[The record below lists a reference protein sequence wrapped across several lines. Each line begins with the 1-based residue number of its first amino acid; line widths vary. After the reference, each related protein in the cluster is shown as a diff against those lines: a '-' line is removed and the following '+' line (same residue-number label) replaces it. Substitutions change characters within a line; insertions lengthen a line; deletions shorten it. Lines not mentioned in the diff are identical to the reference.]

1 MKKYDVYGIG
11 AAIVDIEV
19 VVSDHFLSKNKV
31 EKGIMTL
38 VDEERQHQIINA
50 LTSQKTPV
58 KRNCGGSAC
67 NSIVAA
73 SSFGSKTFYSGKVAD
88 DWEGDFFVKDLKAA
102 GVDFHNVAASDGT
115 TGKCLVM
122 ITQDA
127 ERSLN
132 TFLGVS
138 IDISSQEVD
147 TKSLENSK
155 WLYMEGYL
163 VTDKARTDVA
173 IKAMTY
179 AKQKGVKTS
188 LSLSDSH
195 VVKIFSES
203 LKSVIGEGIDL
214 LFCNTDEARSFTGT
228 HTVDA
233 AANALKQFA
242 KTFVITR
249 GPGGSLAYD
258 GHQLIHTPGVP
269 TNAIDTNGAGD
280 MFAGS
285 FLYAISSG
293 HDYAWAAR
301 FANAAA
307 ALVVGQFGTRIETIE
322 YISLKQQFNIQD

>member
-19 VVSDHFLSKNKV
+19 VVSNQFLSENKV

-38 VDEERQHQIINA
+38 VDEERQHQLINA

-67 NSIVAA
+67 NSVVAA

-102 GVDFHNVAASDGT
+102 GVDFHNVEASSGT

-138 IDISSQEVD
+138 IDISLKEID
-147 TKSLENSK
+147 MKSLENSK

-163 VTDKARTDVA
+163 VTDKARTEVA
-173 IKAMTY
+173 INAMAH
-179 AKQKGVKTS
+179 AKEQGVKTS
-188 LSLSDSH
+188 LSLSDPY
-195 VVKIFSES
+195 VVKVFSES
-203 LKSVIGEGIDL
+203 LKNVIGESIDL
-214 LFCNTDEARSFTGT
+214 LFCNTDEARRFTGT
-228 HTVDA
+228 HTVEA
-233 AANALKQFA
+233 AANVLKQYA

-249 GPGGSLAYD
+249 GPGGSLTYD
-258 GHQLIHTPGVP
+258 GYQLIHTPGVS

-293 HDYAWAAR
+293 RDYAWAAR

-307 ALVVGQFGTRIETIE
+307 ALVVGQFGTRIEAIE
-322 YISLKQQFNIQD
+322 YISLKQQFNI

>member
-19 VVSDHFLSKNKV
+19 VVSNEFLSENKV

-38 VDEERQHQIINA
+38 VDEERQHQLINA

-88 DWEGDFFVKDLKAA
+88 DWEGDFFVKDLNAA
-102 GVDFHNVAASDGT
+102 GVDFHNVEASSGT

-138 IDISSQEVD
+138 LDISLKEID
-147 TKSLENSK
+147 MKSLANSK

-163 VTDKARTDVA
+163 VTDKARTGVA
-173 IKAMTY
+173 INAMDY
-179 AKQKGVKTS
+179 AKQKGVQTS
-188 LSLSDSH
+188 LSLSDPY
-195 VVKIFSES
+195 VVKVFADS

-214 LFCNTDEARSFTGT
+214 LFCNTDEARRFTGT
-228 HTVDA
+228 HTVEA
-233 AANALKQFA
+233 AANILKQYA

-249 GPGGSLAYD
+249 GPGGSLTYD
-258 GHQLIHTPGVP
+258 GHQLIHTPGVS
-269 TNAIDTNGAGD
+269 TNAVDTNGAGD
-280 MFAGS
+280 MFAGA

-293 HDYAWAAR
+293 HDYSWAAR

-307 ALVVGQFGTRIETIE
+307 ALVVSQFGTRIEAIE
-322 YISLKQQFNIQD
+322 YISLKQQFNI

>member
-1 MKKYDVYGIG
+1 MKKYDIYGIG

-19 VVSDHFLSKNKV
+19 VVSEHFLSKNKV

-38 VDEERQHQIINA
+38 VDEERQHQLINA

-102 GVDFHNVAASDGT
+102 GVDFHNVAASKGT

-147 TKSLENSK
+147 MKSLENSK
-155 WLYMEGYL
+155 WLYMDCLLY
-163 VTDKARTDVA
+163 
-173 IKAMTY
+173 
-179 AKQKGVKTS
+179 TS
-188 LSLSDSH
+188 PSP
-195 VVKIFSES
+195 
-203 LKSVIGEGIDL
+203 
-214 LFCNTDEARSFTGT
+214 R
-228 HTVDA
+228 DA
-233 AANALKQFA
+233 
-242 KTFVITR
+242 
-249 GPGGSLAYD
+249 
-258 GHQLIHTPGVP
+258 
-269 TNAIDTNGAGD
+269 
-280 MFAGS
+280 
-285 FLYAISSG
+285 
-293 HDYAWAAR
+293 
-301 FANAAA
+301 
-307 ALVVGQFGTRIETIE
+307 
-322 YISLKQQFNIQD
+322 

>member
-19 VVSDHFLSKNKV
+19 VVSNQFLSENKV

-38 VDEERQHQIINA
+38 VDEERQHQLINA

-102 GVDFHNVAASDGT
+102 GVDFHNVEASSGT

-138 IDISSQEVD
+138 IDISLKEID
-147 TKSLENSK
+147 MKSLENSK
-155 WLYMEGYL
+155 WLYIEGYL

-173 IKAMTY
+173 INAMTH
-179 AKQKGVKTS
+179 AKQQGVKTS
-188 LSLSDSH
+188 LSLSDPY
-195 VVKIFSES
+195 VVKVFSES
-203 LKSVIGEGIDL
+203 LKRVIGDSIDL
-214 LFCNTDEARSFTGT
+214 LFCNTDEARRFTGT
-228 HTVDA
+228 HTVEA
-233 AANALKQFA
+233 AANILKQYA

-249 GPGGSLAYD
+249 GPGGSLTYD
-258 GHQLIHTPGVP
+258 GFRLIHTPGVL
-269 TNAIDTNGAGD
+269 TNAVDTNGAGD

-307 ALVVGQFGTRIETIE
+307 ALVVSQFGTRIEAIE
-322 YISLKQQFNIQD
+322 YISLKQQFNI

>member
-1 MKKYDVYGIG
+1 MTKYDVYGIG

-19 VVSDHFLSKNKV
+19 VVSNDFLSENKV

-38 VDEERQHQIINA
+38 VDEERQHQLINT
-50 LTSQKTPV
+50 LTSQTTPV

-73 SSFGSKTFYSGKVAD
+73 SSFGSKTFYSGKVAN
-88 DWEGDFFVKDLKAA
+88 DWEGDFFVKDLNSA
-102 GVDFHNVAASDGT
+102 GVDFHNVAASEGT

-138 IDISSQEVD
+138 IDISLKEID
-147 TKSLENSK
+147 MKSLENSK

-173 IKAMTY
+173 MNAMAY

-188 LSLSDSH
+188 LSLSDPY
-195 VVKIFSES
+195 VVKVFSES
-203 LKSVIGEGIDL
+203 LKSVIGDSIDL
-214 LFCNTDEARSFTGT
+214 LFCNTDEARRFTGT
-228 HTVDA
+228 HTVEA
-233 AANALKQFA
+233 AANILKQYA

-249 GPGGSLAYD
+249 GPGGSLTYD
-258 GHQLIHTPGVP
+258 GHQFVHTPGVS
-269 TNAIDTNGAGD
+269 TNAVDTNGAGD

-301 FANAAA
+301 FANSAA
-307 ALVVGQFGTRIETIE
+307 ALVVGQFGTRIEAIE
-322 YISLKQQFNIQD
+322 YISLKQQFNI

>member
-19 VVSDHFLSKNKV
+19 VVSNQFLSENKV

-38 VDEERQHQIINA
+38 VDEERQHQLINA

-67 NSIVAA
+67 NSVVAA

-102 GVDFHNVAASDGT
+102 GVDFHNVEASSGT

-138 IDISSQEVD
+138 IDISLKEID
-147 TKSLENSK
+147 MKSLENSK
-155 WLYMEGYL
+155 WLYIEGYL

-173 IKAMTY
+173 INAMTH
-179 AKQKGVKTS
+179 AKQQGVKTS
-188 LSLSDSH
+188 LSLSDPY
-195 VVKIFSES
+195 VVKVFSES
-203 LKSVIGEGIDL
+203 LKSVIGDSIDL
-214 LFCNTDEARSFTGT
+214 LFCNTDEARRFTGT
-228 HTVDA
+228 HTVEA
-233 AANALKQFA
+233 AANILKQYA

-249 GPGGSLAYD
+249 GPGGSLTYD
-258 GHQLIHTPGVP
+258 GFRLIHTPGVL
-269 TNAIDTNGAGD
+269 TNAVDTNGAGD

-307 ALVVGQFGTRIETIE
+307 ALVVSQFGTRIEAIE
-322 YISLKQQFNIQD
+322 YISLKQQFNI

>member
-19 VVSDHFLSKNKV
+19 VVSEDFLSKNKV

-38 VDEERQHQIINA
+38 VDEERQHQLIDA
-50 LTSQKTPV
+50 LTSQTTPV

-73 SSFGSKTFYSGKVAD
+73 SNFGSKTFYSGKVAD

-102 GVDFHNVAASDGT
+102 GVDFHNVSASKGT

-127 ERSLN
+127 ERTLN
-132 TFLGVS
+132 TFLGAS
-138 IDISSQEVD
+138 LDITFKEVD
-147 TKSLENSK
+147 TKALENSN

-163 VTDKARTDVA
+163 VTDKVRADVA
-173 IKAMTY
+173 IKAMAY

-188 LSLSDSH
+188 LSLSDPY
-195 VVKIFSES
+195 VVKVFSES
-203 LKSVIGEGIDL
+203 LKDVIGEGIDL
-214 LFCNTDEARSFTGT
+214 LYCNTDEARRFTGT
-228 HTVDA
+228 HTVEA
-233 AANALKQFA
+233 AANVLKQYA

-249 GPGGSLAYD
+249 GPGGSLTYD
-258 GHQLIHTPGVP
+258 GHQLIHTPGVS
-269 TNAIDTNGAGD
+269 TNAVDTNGAGD

-307 ALVVGQFGTRIETIE
+307 ALVVGQFGTRIEAIE
-322 YISLKQQFNIQD
+322 YISLKQQFNI

>member
-1 MKKYDVYGIG
+1 MKKFDVYGIG

-19 VVSDHFLSKNKV
+19 VVSNHFLSENKV

-38 VDEERQHQIINA
+38 VDEERQHQLINS

-88 DWEGDFFVKDLKAA
+88 DWEGDFFVKDLNAA
-102 GVDFHNVAASDGT
+102 GVDFHNVEASSGT

-138 IDISSQEVD
+138 IDISLKEID
-147 TKSLENSK
+147 MKSLANSK

-163 VTDKARTDVA
+163 VTDKARTEVA
-173 IKAMTY
+173 INAMDY

-188 LSLSDSH
+188 LSLSDPY
-195 VVKIFSES
+195 VVKVFADS
-203 LKSVIGEGIDL
+203 LKSVIGKGIDL
-214 LFCNTDEARSFTGT
+214 LFCNTDEARRFTGT
-228 HTVDA
+228 HTVEA
-233 AANALKQFA
+233 AANVLKQYA

-249 GPGGSLAYD
+249 GPGGSLTYD

-269 TNAIDTNGAGD
+269 TNAVDTNGAGD

-293 HDYAWAAR
+293 HDYSWAAR
-301 FANAAA
+301 FANATA
-307 ALVVGQFGTRIETIE
+307 ALVVGQFGTRIEAIE
-322 YISLKQQFNIQD
+322 YISLKQQFNI

>member
-19 VVSDHFLSKNKV
+19 VVSEHFLSTNKV

-38 VDEERQHQIINA
+38 VDEERQHQLINA
-50 LTSQKTPV
+50 LTSQKIPV

-88 DWEGDFFVKDLKAA
+88 DWEGDFFVKDLKTA
-102 GVDFHNVAASDGT
+102 GVDFHNVAASKGT

-127 ERSLN
+127 ERTLN

-138 IDISSQEVD
+138 IDISFQEVD

-173 IKAMTY
+173 INAMAY

-188 LSLSDSH
+188 LSLSDPY
-195 VVKIFSES
+195 VVKVFSES

-214 LFCNTDEARSFTGT
+214 LFCNTDEARRFTGT
-228 HTVDA
+228 HTVEE
-233 AANALKQFA
+233 AANVLKQHA

-258 GHQLIHTPGVP
+258 GHQLIHTPGVSA
-269 TNAIDTNGAGD
+269 NAVDTNGAGD

-307 ALVVGQFGTRIETIE
+307 ALVVGQFGTRIEAIE
-322 YISLKQQFNIQD
+322 YISLKQQFNI

>member
-1 MKKYDVYGIG
+1 MKKYDIYGIG

-19 VVSDHFLSKNKV
+19 IVSDHFLSKNKV

-38 VDEERQHQIINA
+38 VDEERQHQLIDA
-50 LTSQKTPV
+50 LTSQKTPI

-67 NSIVAA
+67 NSVVAA
-73 SSFGSKTFYSGKVAD
+73 SSFGSKTFYSGKVAN
-88 DWEGDFFVKDLKAA
+88 DWEGDFFVKDLNAA
-102 GVDFHNVAASDGT
+102 GVDFHNVTAGGGT

-122 ITQDA
+122 ITGDA
-127 ERSLN
+127 ERTLN

-138 IDISSQEVD
+138 IDISLKEVD
-147 TKSLENSK
+147 KKSLKNSK

-163 VTDKARTDVA
+163 VTDKSRTNVA
-173 IKAMTY
+173 INAMAY

-188 LSLSDSH
+188 LSLSDPY
-195 VVKIFSES
+195 VVKVFSKS

-214 LFCNTDEARSFTGT
+214 LFCNTDEARRFTGT
-228 HTVDA
+228 HTVEA
-233 AANALKQFA
+233 AANVLKQYA

-249 GPGGSLAYD
+249 GPGGSLTYD
-258 GHQLIHTPGVP
+258 GNQLIHTPGVS
-269 TNAIDTNGAGD
+269 TNAVDSNGAGD

-301 FANAAA
+301 FANTAA
-307 ALVVGQFGTRIETIE
+307 ALVVSQFGTRIEAIE
-322 YISLKQQFNIQD
+322 YISLKQQFNI

>member
-1 MKKYDVYGIG
+1 MKKFDVYGIG

-19 VVSDHFLSKNKV
+19 VVSNQFLSENKV

-38 VDEERQHQIINA
+38 VDEERQHQLINA

-67 NSIVAA
+67 NSVVAA

-102 GVDFHNVAASDGT
+102 GVDFHNVEASSGT

-138 IDISSQEVD
+138 IDISLKEID
-147 TKSLENSK
+147 MKSLENSK

-173 IKAMTY
+173 INAMNY
-179 AKQKGVKTS
+179 AKQQGVKTS
-188 LSLSDSH
+188 LSLSDPY
-195 VVKIFSES
+195 VVKVFSES
-203 LKSVIGEGIDL
+203 LKSVIGDSIDL
-214 LFCNTDEARSFTGT
+214 LFCNTDEARRFTGT
-228 HTVDA
+228 HTVEA
-233 AANALKQFA
+233 AANVLKQYA

-249 GPGGSLAYD
+249 GPGGSLTYD
-258 GHQLIHTPGVP
+258 GYQLINTPGVS
-269 TNAIDTNGAGD
+269 TNAVDTNGAGD

-307 ALVVGQFGTRIETIE
+307 ALVVGQFGTRIEAIE
-322 YISLKQQFNIQD
+322 YISLKQQFNI

>member
-1 MKKYDVYGIG
+1 MKKYDIYGIG

-19 VVSDHFLSKNKV
+19 IVTEHFLRKNKV
-31 EKGIMTL
+31 ERGIMTL
-38 VDEERQHQIINA
+38 VDEERQHQLINA
-50 LTSQKTPV
+50 LTSQTTPV

-73 SSFGSKTFYSGKVAD
+73 SSFGSKTFYSGKVAN
-88 DWEGDFFVKDLKAA
+88 DWEGDFFVKDLKTA
-102 GVDFHNVAASDGT
+102 GVDFHNVAASKGT

-127 ERSLN
+127 ERTLN

-138 IDISSQEVD
+138 IDISLREVD
-147 TKSLENSK
+147 KKSLENSK

-173 IKAMTY
+173 INAMAY

-188 LSLSDSH
+188 LSLSDSY
-195 VVKIFSES
+195 VVKVFSES

-214 LFCNTDEARSFTGT
+214 LFCNTDEARRFTGT
-228 HTVDA
+228 HTVEE
-233 AANALKQFA
+233 AANVLKQHA

-249 GPGGSLAYD
+249 GPGGSLTYD
-258 GHQLIHTPGVP
+258 GHQLIHTPGVSA
-269 TNAIDTNGAGD
+269 NAVDTNGAGD

-293 HDYAWAAR
+293 YDYAWAAR
-301 FANAAA
+301 FANAAS
-307 ALVVGQFGTRIETIE
+307 ALVVSQFGTRLEAIE
-322 YISLKQQFNIQD
+322 YISLKQQFNI

>member
-19 VVSDHFLSKNKV
+19 VVSNQFLSENKV

-38 VDEERQHQIINA
+38 VDEERQHQLINA

-67 NSIVAA
+67 NSVVAA

-102 GVDFHNVAASDGT
+102 GVDFHNVEASSGT

-138 IDISSQEVD
+138 IDISLKEID
-147 TKSLENSK
+147 MKSLENSK

-173 IKAMTY
+173 INAMTH
-179 AKQKGVKTS
+179 AKQQGVKTS
-188 LSLSDSH
+188 LSLSDPY
-195 VVKIFSES
+195 VVKVFSES
-203 LKSVIGEGIDL
+203 LKSVIGDSIDL
-214 LFCNTDEARSFTGT
+214 LFCNTDEARRFTGT
-228 HTVDA
+228 HTVEA
-233 AANALKQFA
+233 AANILKQYA

-249 GPGGSLAYD
+249 GPGGSLTYD
-258 GHQLIHTPGVP
+258 GFRLIHTPGVL
-269 TNAIDTNGAGD
+269 TNAVDTNGAGD

-307 ALVVGQFGTRIETIE
+307 ALVVSQFGTRIEAIE
-322 YISLKQQFNIQD
+322 YISLKQQFNI

>member
-19 VVSDHFLSKNKV
+19 VVSNHFLSENKV

-38 VDEERQHQIINA
+38 VDEERQHQLINS

-88 DWEGDFFVKDLKAA
+88 DWEGDFFVKDLNAA
-102 GVDFHNVAASDGT
+102 GVDFHNVEASSGT

-138 IDISSQEVD
+138 IDISLKEID
-147 TKSLENSK
+147 MKSLANSK

-163 VTDKARTDVA
+163 VTDKARTEVA
-173 IKAMTY
+173 INAMDY

-188 LSLSDSH
+188 LSLSDPY
-195 VVKIFSES
+195 VVKVFADS
-203 LKSVIGEGIDL
+203 LKSVIGKGIDL
-214 LFCNTDEARSFTGT
+214 LFCNTDEARRFTGT
-228 HTVDA
+228 HTVEA
-233 AANALKQFA
+233 AANVLKQYA

-249 GPGGSLAYD
+249 GPGGSLTYD

-269 TNAIDTNGAGD
+269 TNAVDTNGAGD

-293 HDYAWAAR
+293 HDYSWAAR

-307 ALVVGQFGTRIETIE
+307 ALVVGQFGTRIEAIE
-322 YISLKQQFNIQD
+322 YISLKQQFNI

>member
-19 VVSDHFLSKNKV
+19 VVSNHFLSENKV

-38 VDEERQHQIINA
+38 VDEERQHQLINS

-88 DWEGDFFVKDLKAA
+88 DWEGDFFVKDLNAA
-102 GVDFHNVAASDGT
+102 GVDFHNVEASSGT

-138 IDISSQEVD
+138 IDISLKEID
-147 TKSLENSK
+147 MKSLANSK

-163 VTDKARTDVA
+163 VTDKARTEVA
-173 IKAMTY
+173 INAMDY

-188 LSLSDSH
+188 LSLSDPY
-195 VVKIFSES
+195 VVKVFADS
-203 LKSVIGEGIDL
+203 LKSVIGKGIDL
-214 LFCNTDEARSFTGT
+214 LFCNTDEARRFTGT
-228 HTVDA
+228 HTVEA
-233 AANALKQFA
+233 AANVLKQYA

-249 GPGGSLAYD
+249 GPGGSLTYD

-269 TNAIDTNGAGD
+269 TNAVDTNGAGD

-293 HDYAWAAR
+293 HDYSWAAR
-301 FANAAA
+301 FANATA
-307 ALVVGQFGTRIETIE
+307 ALVVGQFGTRIEAIE
-322 YISLKQQFNIQD
+322 YISLKQQFNI

>member
-1 MKKYDVYGIG
+1 MQKYDIYGIG

-19 VVSDHFLSKNKV
+19 VVSNKFLSENKV

-38 VDEERQHQIINA
+38 VDEERQHQLINA

-67 NSIVAA
+67 NSVVAA

-88 DWEGDFFVKDLKAA
+88 DWEGDFFVKDLKTA
-102 GVDFHNVAASDGT
+102 GVDFHNVEPSSGT

-138 IDISSQEVD
+138 IDISLKEID
-147 TKSLENSK
+147 MKSLENSK

-163 VTDKARTDVA
+163 VTDKARTEVA
-173 IKAMTY
+173 INAMAH
-179 AKQKGVKTS
+179 AKEQGVKTS
-188 LSLSDSH
+188 LSLSDPY
-195 VVKIFSES
+195 VVKVFSES
-203 LKSVIGEGIDL
+203 LKSVIGESIDL
-214 LFCNTDEARSFTGT
+214 LFCNTDEARRFTGT
-228 HTVDA
+228 HTVEA
-233 AANALKQFA
+233 AANVLKQYA

-258 GHQLIHTPGVP
+258 GHQLIHTPGVS
-269 TNAIDTNGAGD
+269 TNAVDTNGAGD

-307 ALVVGQFGTRIETIE
+307 ALVVGQFGTRIEAIE
-322 YISLKQQFNIQD
+322 YISLKQQFNI

>member
-1 MKKYDVYGIG
+1 MKKYDIYGIG

-38 VDEERQHQIINA
+38 VDEERQHQLIGA
-50 LTSQKTPV
+50 LTSQKTPI

-73 SSFGSKTFYSGKVAD
+73 SSFGSKTFYSGKVAN
-88 DWEGDFFVKDLKAA
+88 DWEGDVTA
-102 GVDFHNVAASDGT
+102 GEGT

-122 ITQDA
+122 ITGDA
-127 ERSLN
+127 ERTLN

-138 IDISSQEVD
+138 IDISLQEVD
-147 TKSLENSK
+147 TKSLKNSK

-163 VTDKARTDVA
+163 VTDKSRTDVA
-173 IKAMTY
+173 INAMAY

-188 LSLSDSH
+188 LSLSDPY
-195 VVKIFSES
+195 VVKVFSES

-214 LFCNTDEARSFTGT
+214 LFCNTDEARRFTGT
-228 HTVDA
+228 HTVEA
-233 AANALKQFA
+233 AANVLKQYA

-249 GPGGSLAYD
+249 GPGGSLTYD
-258 GHQLIHTPGVP
+258 GNQLIHTPGVS
-269 TNAIDTNGAGD
+269 TNAVDSNGAGD

-301 FANAAA
+301 FANTAA
-307 ALVVGQFGTRIETIE
+307 ALVVSQFGTRIEAIE
-322 YISLKQQFNIQD
+322 YISLKQQFNI

>member
-19 VVSDHFLSKNKV
+19 VVSNQFLSENKV

-38 VDEERQHQIINA
+38 VDEERQHQLINA

-67 NSIVAA
+67 NSVVAA

-102 GVDFHNVAASDGT
+102 GVDFHNVEASSGT

-138 IDISSQEVD
+138 IDISLKEID
-147 TKSLENSK
+147 MKSLENSK
-155 WLYMEGYL
+155 WLYIEGYL

-173 IKAMTY
+173 INAMTH
-179 AKQKGVKTS
+179 AKQQGVKTS
-188 LSLSDSH
+188 LSLSDPY
-195 VVKIFSES
+195 VVKVFSES
-203 LKSVIGEGIDL
+203 LKSVIGDSIDL
-214 LFCNTDEARSFTGT
+214 LFCNTDEARRFTGT
-228 HTVDA
+228 HTVEA
-233 AANALKQFA
+233 AANILKQYA

-249 GPGGSLAYD
+249 GPGGSLTYD
-258 GHQLIHTPGVP
+258 GFRLIHTPGVL
-269 TNAIDTNGAGD
+269 TNAVDTNGAGD

-307 ALVVGQFGTRIETIE
+307 ALVVGQFGTRIEAIE
-322 YISLKQQFNIQD
+322 YISLKQQFNI

>member
-1 MKKYDVYGIG
+1 MKKYDIYGIG

-19 VVSDHFLSKNKV
+19 IVTEHFLSKNKV
-31 EKGIMTL
+31 ERGIMTL
-38 VDEERQHQIINA
+38 VDEERQHQLINA
-50 LTSQKTPV
+50 LTSQTTPV

-73 SSFGSKTFYSGKVAD
+73 SSFGSKTFYSGKVAN
-88 DWEGDFFVKDLKAA
+88 DWEGNFFVKDLKTA
-102 GVDFHNVAASDGT
+102 GVDFHNVAASKGT

-127 ERSLN
+127 ERTLN

-138 IDISSQEVD
+138 IDISLREVD
-147 TKSLENSK
+147 KKSLENSK

-173 IKAMTY
+173 INAMAY

-188 LSLSDSH
+188 LSLSDSY
-195 VVKIFSES
+195 VVKVFSES

-214 LFCNTDEARSFTGT
+214 LFCNTDEARRFTGT
-228 HTVDA
+228 HTVEE
-233 AANALKQFA
+233 AANVLKQHA

-249 GPGGSLAYD
+249 GPGGSLTYD
-258 GHQLIHTPGVP
+258 GHQLIHTPGVSA
-269 TNAIDTNGAGD
+269 NAVDTNGAGD

-301 FANAAA
+301 FANAAS
-307 ALVVGQFGTRIETIE
+307 ALVVSQFGTRLEAIE
-322 YISLKQQFNIQD
+322 YISLKQQFNI